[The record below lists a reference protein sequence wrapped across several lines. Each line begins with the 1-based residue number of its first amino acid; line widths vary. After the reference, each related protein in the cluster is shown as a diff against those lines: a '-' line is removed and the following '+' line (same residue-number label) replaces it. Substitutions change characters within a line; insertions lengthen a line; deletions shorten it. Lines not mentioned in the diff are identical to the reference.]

1 MSTTNA
7 ISVEKVSKTFHV
19 GVQDVEVLKNISL
32 EIKSGDFAVI
42 FGPSGCGK
50 STLLHVILG
59 LEEPTSGSIQILG
72 QNIYSGWDEDKRAN
86 FRKQKIGMVYQQP
99 YWIKAL
105 NVVKNVA
112 FPLSLLGS
120 EKEQALYKAQEVLK
134 LVGMTEWADYLP
146 TELSS
151 GQQQKVALA
160 RALITNPELLIAD
173 EPTGN
178 LDYESGQELI
188 QLLNNL
194 NQKTDKTF
202 LMVTHDLEYIRF
214 AQTAI
219 EMFDGTLKKVY
230 QGQDKKKLSTKLPTK
245 RGRSQNDD
253 EKQKNDQQT
262 PTGIARK
269 IKLDESTQ
277 GEKKEADVKD

>member
-120 EKEQALYKAQEVLK
+120 EKEQALNKAQEVLK

>member
-1 MSTTNA
+1 MTNTAAA
-7 ISVEKVSKTFHV
+7 IQVEKVSKTFHV
-19 GVQDVEVLKNISL
+19 GVQDVEVLKDISL
-32 EIKSGDFAVI
+32 KIKSGDFAVI

-59 LEEPTSGSIQILG
+59 LEEPTAGQVRILS
-72 QNIYSGWDEDKRAN
+72 QNIYNGWGEDDRAN

-105 NVVKNVA
+105 NVAENTA
-112 FPLSLLGS
+112 FPLSLLGD
-120 EKEQALYKAQEVLK
+120 EKAHALEKAQEVLK
-134 LVGMTEWADYLP
+134 LVGMTEWAKYLP

-178 LDYESGQELI
+178 LDYESGQELM
-188 QLLNNL
+188 QLLNDL

-214 AQTAI
+214 AKTAV
-219 EMFDGTLKKVY
+219 EMFDGTLKQVY
-230 QGQDKKKLSTKLPTK
+230 QGQDKQQLMKKLSTK
-245 RGRSQNDD
+245 RGPNQS
-253 EKQKNDQQT
+253 
-262 PTGIARK
+262 
-269 IKLDESTQ
+269 LV
-277 GEKKEADVKD
+277 KEGHD